1 MIVREIVFI
10 IVFML
15 SIPFPLYSKMRYT
28 GKEKA
33 TLVETRETKNCFVSY
48 VMIKGK
54 KYLVKQKKEFKK
66 QLAVIRDALA
76 AWIAK
81 DLKIAHQVDI
91 IPYKDNFPGKIQINW
106 PATLHTLAAGST
118 VREQLDCKY
127 NELRLRQFWA
137 CASTLGEKGLT
148 RAIITYMTW
157 HRQLPVIVA
166 LDLLIGNSDRHCGN
180 LCYDPK
186 TDTFCAIDMDDT
198 FNKDLCELASQK
210 LIFIM
215 EQDTAPFTR
224 QEIAAL
230 ISMRDTLGFLVHKHK
245 PKEIIAK
252 LYFFAKKAGF
262 SKGDKMYDERVEK
275 KLLFYENT
283 IKATDISARK
293 LIVMLDKIIAYKSRQ
308 LESVEVS

>member
-1 MIVREIVFI
+1 MMIVRGILFIMVFI
-10 IVFML
+10 L
-15 SIPFPLYSKMRYT
+15 SMPLSLCSKIRYT

-48 VMIKGK
+48 VMINGK

-81 DLKIAHQVDI
+81 DLNIAHEVDI
-91 IPYKDNFPGKIQINW
+91 IPCKDNFPGKMQTNW

-118 VREQLDCKY
+118 VREQQDCKY
-127 NELRLRQFWA
+127 NALRLRQFWA
-137 CASTLGEKGLT
+137 CAPTLGEKGLT

-157 HRQLPVIVA
+157 HRQLPMIVA

-186 TDTFCAIDMDDT
+186 TDMFCAIDMDDT
-198 FNKDLCELASQK
+198 FNKDLCELASKK
-210 LIFIM
+210 LTFIM
-215 EQDTAPFTR
+215 EKDNAPFTR

-230 ISMRDTLGFLVHKHK
+230 ISMRDTLGFLVHKYK

-262 SKGDKMYDERVEK
+262 SKGNKMYDER
-275 KLLFYENT
+275 
-283 IKATDISARK
+283 I
-293 LIVMLDKIIAYKSRQ
+293 
-308 LESVEVS
+308 